1 MVRVR
6 PFSDEQ
12 SRPWMAVQAK
22 RNPLKRS
29 KDRLQGL
36 ALLDAVA
43 EAMPH
48 YPLDPNFEA
57 DCPRTWRPT
66 LPNGEPS
73 SLPPQRQAGSGC
85 GAGRRRHRHGPSA
98 VTRLARQPV
107 AAAVFACRGPC
118 RSPRRGSEPPCRRS
132 FPLNHAQCEGRSAA
146 RSLESSS
153 GQHGSVTPLDRHRG
167 LRIWVRANVA
177 GKSTFQ
183 P

>member
-12 SRPWMAVQAK
+12 SRLWMAVQAK

-57 DCPRTWRPT
+57 ELPEDLVPYFAEWRAQFTPT
-66 LPNGEPS
+66 
-73 SLPPQRQAGSGC
+73 
-85 GAGRRRHRHGPSA
+85 
-98 VTRLARQPV
+98 
-107 AAAVFACRGPC
+107 AAA
-118 RSPRRGSEPPCRRS
+118 S
-132 FPLNHAQCEGRSAA
+132 
-146 RSLESSS
+146 
-153 GQHGSVTPLDRHRG
+153 
-167 LRIWVRANVA
+167 W
-177 GKSTFQ
+177 
-183 P
+183 

>member
-12 SRPWMAVQAK
+12 SRLWMAVQAK

-48 YPLDPNFEA
+48 YPLDPNSNLN
-57 DCPRTWRPT
+57 CPRVWCPT

-73 SLPPQRQAGSGC
+73 SLPPQRQAGSGS
-85 GAGRRRHRHGPSA
+85 GAGRRRHRP
-98 VTRLARQPV
+98 
-107 AAAVFACRGPC
+107 
-118 RSPRRGSEPPCRRS
+118 
-132 FPLNHAQCEGRSAA
+132 
-146 RSLESSS
+146 
-153 GQHGSVTPLDRHRG
+153 
-167 LRIWVRANVA
+167 
-177 GKSTFQ
+177 
-183 P
+183 